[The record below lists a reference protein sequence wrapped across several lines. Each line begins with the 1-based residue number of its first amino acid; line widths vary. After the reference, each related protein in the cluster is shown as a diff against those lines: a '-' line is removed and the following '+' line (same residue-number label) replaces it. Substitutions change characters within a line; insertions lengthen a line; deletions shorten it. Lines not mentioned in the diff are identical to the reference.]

1 MVEQLEGAAILRR
14 LEDPFRHTNE
24 TFNVVARDANA
35 THSKNLDGNKK
46 DAAEALFLL
55 REPAKKY
62 FGCIVCGRTVFTKRP
77 VKYRLD
83 KKITQGDA
91 AGRELVRVGR
101 KHCDEFHRNTWVWNL
116 VPDSGWLTCEER
128 RDGHERAHLDGILH
142 QAMSNAAR
150 KMPVPTDKHLD
161 LTILFCQRVTFAQC
175 WLAWCSK
182 SYLRQSKSVVVSNGV
197 RDVAYQRLSEIQ
209 NSAIIHMRSY
219 HFQQK
224 AHEYGK
230 DQLINLLQLYF
241 MQIGRYKQCG
251 VFVEISLFER
261 MKQMPDIE

>member
-1 MVEQLEGAAILRR
+1 MATGR
-14 LEDPFRHTNE
+14 PFRHTNE

-35 THSKNLDGNKK
+35 APSKNLDGNKK

-55 REPAKKY
+55 QESAKKY

-77 VKYRLD
+77 VKHRLD
-83 KKITQGDA
+83 TKITQGDA

-209 NSAIIHMRSY
+209 NFRNYPHAFLPFPTESSRIRKGPTYKFAATLFTCRSDDTSN
-219 HFQQK
+219 
-224 AHEYGK
+224 AAS
-230 DQLINLLQLYF
+230 LLRFHCLK
-241 MQIGRYKQCG
+241 G
-251 VFVEISLFER
+251 
-261 MKQMPDIE
+261 